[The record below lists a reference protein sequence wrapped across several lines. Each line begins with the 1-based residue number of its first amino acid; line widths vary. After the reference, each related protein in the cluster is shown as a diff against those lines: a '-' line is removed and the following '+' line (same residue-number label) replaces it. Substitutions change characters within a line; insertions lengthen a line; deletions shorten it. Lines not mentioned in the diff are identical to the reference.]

1 MNDLASRLFFL
12 LVLVFPYPAAA
23 VPASLAPRPTPSKF
37 HLHFTDDLD
46 YHLLHKAIGESL
58 HYLRQRP
65 TTAEF
70 PLGTLSCSGKRLV
83 RSLVFFDH
91 LITSRPSPQ
100 LLTLEI
106 STFFDIYQAAGTPK
120 VSPPGTMLVTGY
132 YQPVFHGS
140 LVRKPPFLYPLYA
153 IPGNLVLRRNHN
165 AASVQPGRFQGGRF
179 TPYWTRKEIES
190 RGYAKGSELV
200 WLKDPFDAYLLH
212 IQGSGLISLRDGSLR
227 GIHYAMKN
235 GRPYR
240 SIAKYMVH
248 TGKITLEEAGIDTIR
263 QYLVDHPDELHEI
276 LYINQSFIF
285 FQWTTSHDAVGNL
298 DRPLTAGR
306 SIAVDQHCF
315 PAGGLA
321 FLQSRKPAAGRKN
334 EKHWILFN
342 RFVLAQDT
350 GSAIRGPGRVDLF
363 SGTGK
368 QAGQVAGK
376 MKETGTLFFLLLKKE
391 FL

>member
-1 MNDLASRLFFL
+1 MAAIRTGLFFL
-12 LVLVFPYPAAA
+12 LILIFPPPAVA
-23 VPASLAPRPTPSKF
+23 VASPAAPRPKLSEF
-37 HLHFTDDLD
+37 HLHFADDLD
-46 YHLLHKAIGESL
+46 YHLLHKAIQESL
-58 HYLRQRP
+58 NYLRQRP
-65 TTAEF
+65 ETTEF
-70 PLGTLSCSGKRLV
+70 PLGPLSCSADDLI

-91 LITSRPSPQ
+91 LIKSRPSSK

-106 STFFDIYQAAGTPK
+106 NTFFDIYQAAGIPN
-120 VSPPGTMLVTGY
+120 VSPPGNMLVTGY
-132 YQPVFHGS
+132 YQPIFQGS
-140 LVRKPPFLYPLYA
+140 LIRKAPFLYPLYA

-165 AASVQPGRFQGGRF
+165 GFSVQPGRFQAGHF

-212 IQGSGLISLRDGSLR
+212 IQGSGLIRLQDGSLR

-240 SIAKYMVH
+240 SIGKYMVN
-248 TGKITLEEAGIDTIR
+248 TGKITLKKAGIDTIR
-263 QYLVDHPDELHEI
+263 QYLVDHPAELHEI
-276 LYINQSFIF
+276 LYTNQSFIF
-285 FQWTTSHDAVGNL
+285 FQWTQGHDAIGNL
-298 DRPLTAGR
+298 GRPLTAGR

-321 FLQSRKPAAGRKN
+321 FLQSRKPAVSRKN
-334 EKHWILFN
+334 EKHWIPLT

-350 GSAIRGPGRVDLF
+350 GSAILGPGRVDLF
-363 SGTGK
+363 RGTGRR
-368 QAGQVAGK
+368 AGQEAGK
-376 MKETGTLFFLLLKKE
+376 MKEPGALYFLLLKKK